1 MTASIDFDIFKQE
14 LARAIRELQNASST
28 VDLQLLEELY
38 LDDEDRDDSSYKTL
52 VATTQ
57 RNLLVAQA
65 RLSRALH
72 DVQQY
77 WDSVL
82 RSTDRLG
89 DEEQR
94 RNLYEHA
101 LLHWQSQGGDQVQRE
116 AKSLADQIDTALQL
130 LPQIYTPHLS
140 QAADRQPTT
149 PTQPLQRRLGLTTP
163 ATPTAINK
171 NPDGSSRW
179 DEKLKTVEHLP
190 QTSPH
195 AQACSEEEIRQ
206 ERHELLPQEQFVRL
220 PKFDLPMFAG
230 DIDKFPAFW
239 DAFNLA
245 LLPQVYTPQLPQAAD
260 RQPMTPTQPQQRR
273 SGLMTPATS
282 TAINQNPDDNY
293 RRDGKLNAV
302 AHLPQAL
309 PHAQAC
315 SDEEIR
321 QGQHEPLPQEQFV
334 RLPKFDLPMFAGD
347 IDRFPE
353 FWDAFNS
360 AVHANPTIS
369 PVVKFHHLRSL
380 LKGDA
385 QAVVAGYDI
394 TQSNYEL
401 AIKTLHETYYRPQ
414 LIRTQL
420 SVRLQTMKP
429 AGPSPLHQRTTLA
442 QIRSLWLQLEKLG
455 DHEDNIFVMRLIRQK
470 FPQRTLEHLGTIETA
485 DPTPWKVPQLL
496 SGLDRAIKTFETI
509 ADTAERAHTSTYAL
523 ALRTET
529 EARSSSEDSSRFC
542 RHCGSTRSRTPTR
555 RAATSRSRDPC
566 AFCKRFGHATATCH
580 LVTTIAAR
588 TTIVIEEDL
597 CRKCFAPTHFAFEC
611 DKPPCSRCRRD
622 HHRTLCP

>member
-28 VDLQLLEELY
+28 VDLQLLGELY

-89 DEEQR
+89 DEQQR
-94 RNLYEHA
+94 RNLYEQA

-130 LPQIYTPHLS
+130 LLQIYTPHLS

-179 DEKLKTVEHLP
+179 DEKLKIVEHLP

-245 LLPQVYTPQLPQAAD
+245 
-260 RQPMTPTQPQQRR
+260 
-273 SGLMTPATS
+273 
-282 TAINQNPDDNY
+282 
-293 RRDGKLNAV
+293 
-302 AHLPQAL
+302 
-309 PHAQAC
+309 
-315 SDEEIR
+315 
-321 QGQHEPLPQEQFV
+321 
-334 RLPKFDLPMFAGD
+334 
-347 IDRFPE
+347 
-353 FWDAFNS
+353 
-360 AVHANPTIS
+360 VHANPTIS
-369 PVVKFHHLRSL
+369 PVVKFHHLRNL

-385 QAVVAGYDI
+385 QAVIAGYDI
-394 TQSNYEL
+394 TQSHYEL
-401 AIKTLHETYYRPQ
+401 AIKTLHETYYRP
-414 LIRTQL
+414 
-420 SVRLQTMKP
+420 
-429 AGPSPLHQRTTLA
+429 
-442 QIRSLWLQLEKLG
+442 
-455 DHEDNIFVMRLIRQK
+455 
-470 FPQRTLEHLGTIETA
+470 
-485 DPTPWKVPQLL
+485 
-496 SGLDRAIKTFETI
+496 
-509 ADTAERAHTSTYAL
+509 
-523 ALRTET
+523 
-529 EARSSSEDSSRFC
+529 
-542 RHCGSTRSRTPTR
+542 
-555 RAATSRSRDPC
+555 
-566 AFCKRFGHATATCH
+566 
-580 LVTTIAAR
+580 
-588 TTIVIEEDL
+588 
-597 CRKCFAPTHFAFEC
+597 
-611 DKPPCSRCRRD
+611 
-622 HHRTLCP
+622 

>member
-1 MTASIDFDIFKQE
+1 MTTSIDFDIFKQE

-28 VDLQLLEELY
+28 VDLQLLEELR
-38 LDDEDRDDSSYKTL
+38 LDDEDRDDFSYKTL
-52 VATTQ
+52 VATRQ

-89 DEEQR
+89 ERNNAATSMSRPFSIGKAEEGIR
-94 RNLYEHA
+94 F
-101 LLHWQSQGGDQVQRE
+101 RE
-116 AKSLADQIDTALQL
+116 RLGLVDQIDVALQL

-163 ATPTAINK
+163 AAPTAINK

-190 QTSPH
+190 QTLPH

-230 DIDKFPAFW
+230 DIDKFPA
-239 DAFNLA
+239 
-245 LLPQVYTPQLPQAAD
+245 
-260 RQPMTPTQPQQRR
+260 
-273 SGLMTPATS
+273 
-282 TAINQNPDDNY
+282 
-293 RRDGKLNAV
+293 
-302 AHLPQAL
+302 
-309 PHAQAC
+309 
-315 SDEEIR
+315 
-321 QGQHEPLPQEQFV
+321 
-334 RLPKFDLPMFAGD
+334 
-347 IDRFPE
+347 
-353 FWDAFNS
+353 WDAFNS
-360 AVHANPTIS
+360 AVHANLTIP
-369 PVVKFHHLRSL
+369 PVVKFHHLRNL

-385 QAVVAGYDI
+385 QAVIAGYDI

-420 SVRLQTMKP
+420 SVRLQAMKP
-429 AGPSPLHQRTTLA
+429 AGISPLQQRTTLA

-455 DHEDNIFVMRLIRQK
+455 HHEDNIFVMRLIRQK

-485 DPTPWKVPQLL
+485 DPTPWKVLQLL
-496 SGLDRAIKTFETI
+496 SGSDRAIKTFETT
-509 ADTAERAHTSTYAL
+509 ADTAEQTHTNTYAL
-523 ALRTET
+523 ALHTET
-529 EARSSSEDSSRFC
+529 EARSFSEDSSRFC
-542 RHCGSTRSRTPTR
+542 HHCGRTRSQTPTR
-555 RAATSRSRDPC
+555 RAATSRSQHPC
-566 AFCKRFGHATATCH
+566 AFCKRFGHATAGCH
-580 LVTTIAAR
+580 LVTTTAAR
-588 TTIVIEEDL
+588 TTVVIEEDL
-597 CRKCFAPTHFAFEC
+597 CRFRSYTFC
-611 DKPPCSRCRRD
+611 
-622 HHRTLCP
+622 L